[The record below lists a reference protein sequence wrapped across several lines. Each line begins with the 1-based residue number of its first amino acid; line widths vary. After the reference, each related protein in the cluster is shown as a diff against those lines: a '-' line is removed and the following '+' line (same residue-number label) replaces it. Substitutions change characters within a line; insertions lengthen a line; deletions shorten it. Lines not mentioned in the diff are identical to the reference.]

1 MLLIL
6 SLIKL
11 FYNTLILFYKVTFK
25 HLNILSS
32 FLLDHHSFLD
42 HHSKSMDFLLFA
54 NNLPLFYDDQNMFKV
69 HVASCNLETYKENS

>member
-11 FYNTLILFYKVTFK
+11 FYNTLILFYKIIFT

-32 FLLDHHSFLD
+32 FLLDD
-42 HHSKSMDFLLFA
+42 HSKSLGFLLFA
-54 NNLPLFYDDQNMFKV
+54 NSHTFLLPSGIKAIAWRF
-69 HVASCNLETYKENS
+69 TY